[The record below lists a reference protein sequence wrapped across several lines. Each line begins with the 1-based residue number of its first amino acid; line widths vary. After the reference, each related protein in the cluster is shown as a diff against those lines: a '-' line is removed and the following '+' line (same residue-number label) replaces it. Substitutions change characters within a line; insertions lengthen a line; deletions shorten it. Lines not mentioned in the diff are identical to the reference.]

1 MSQLIGAASNYE
13 EVLFD
18 VRIPSLTDTAN
29 IVEAFKAYHFG
40 LDNSQGD
47 VEPAANSIHS
57 WLKDFDERIETV
69 EASTT
74 ITLAGTANEI
84 SVSGSVGNITVSLPD
99 DVTIGRDL
107 TVTRDLFVSDDLQVS
122 DNLTVLGTAIFSSTA
137 SAMSTLRVNGATT
150 LDSTLGVGSNLSVSG
165 SASIPTLSATT
176 ASITTDY
183 VTTSN
188 ITTGNI
194 TTANITGGT
203 IIDTVVKGLEE
214 NIEIVSSAATGTID
228 LNIADSSILYY
239 TSNAS
244 ANHTLNIRYDGSN
257 TLNSKL
263 AVGDAVTVTWI
274 NTNGATPYYPTVY
287 QVDGSSVTPLWQNG
301 IAPTF
306 GNASST
312 DAYTLTI
319 IKTAATPTYVVL
331 ASQIQFK
338 A

>member
-13 EVLFD
+13 EVIFD

-40 LDNSQGD
+40 LDNFQGD

-74 ITLAGTANEI
+74 ITLTGTANEVN
-84 SVSGSVGNITVSLPD
+84 VSGSVGNITVGLPD

-107 TVTRDLFVSDDLQVS
+107 TVTRDLFVNDDLQIS
-122 DNLTVLGTAIFSSTA
+122 DNLTVLGAAIFASTA

-183 VTTSN
+183 ITTS
-188 ITTGNI
+188 NI
-194 TTANITGGT
+194 TTANIT
-203 IIDTVVKGLEE
+203 
-214 NIEIVSSAATGTID
+214 D
-228 LNIADSSILYY
+228 LNV
-239 TSNAS
+239 TG
-244 ANHTLNIRYDGSN
+244 TLNIQEVTEFIADYSISSGSATLPYSTSNIFYNSASPSDNFTINVTGVPTTNDKTITISAIVTQGATGRIPSALAIDGSIQ
-257 TLNSKL
+257 TIK
-263 AVGDAVTVTWI
+263 WI
-274 NTNGATPYYPTVY
+274 
-287 QVDGSSVTPLWQNG
+287 GSS
-301 IAPTF
+301 APTPTSIAGKLDLFNFTLIRKTSSWIILGSSNLNF
-306 GNASST
+306 G
-312 DAYTLTI
+312 
-319 IKTAATPTYVVL
+319 
-331 ASQIQFK
+331 
-338 A
+338 